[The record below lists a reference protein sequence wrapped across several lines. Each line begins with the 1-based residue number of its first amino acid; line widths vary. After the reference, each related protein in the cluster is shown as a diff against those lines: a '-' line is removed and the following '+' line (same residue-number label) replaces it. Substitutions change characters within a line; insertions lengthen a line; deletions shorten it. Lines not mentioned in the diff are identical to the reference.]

1 MKVEQLMTPDPLT
14 VAPQTPV
21 AEIARLLLEH
31 RINGVPVIDREGRML
46 GIVTAG
52 DLMYRAADE
61 QLEPRTSIWKENF
74 YQSVFRR
81 HPEETDKDQGRTAM
95 EVMTRDVHSVEP
107 DTDIVMAARLLVDFE
122 IISLPVLQSGRVV
135 GMLSRHD
142 LLKWI
147 AKHPEGENLYIEE
160 RSHLQNLVTGAPENR

>member
-1 MKVEQLMTPDPLT
+1 MNVEQLMTRDPIT

-21 AEIARLLLEH
+21 AEIAQVLLEH
-31 RINGVPVIDREGRML
+31 RINGVPVIDLEGRML
-46 GIVTAG
+46 GIITVG

-61 QLEPRTSIWKENF
+61 TLGPRTSIWKENF

-107 DTDIVMAARLLVDFE
+107 DMDIIMAARLLVDFD
-122 IISLPVLQSGRVV
+122 IVSLPVLQNGRVV

-142 LLKWI
+142 LLKWV
-147 AKHPEGENLYIEE
+147 AKHPEGANRLKAGEE
-160 RSHLQNLVTGAPENR
+160 

>member
-1 MKVEQLMTPDPLT
+1 MNVEQLMTPDPIT

-31 RINGVPVIDREGRML
+31 RINGVPVIDLEGRML
-46 GIVTAG
+46 GIITAG
-52 DLMYRAADE
+52 DLIYRAADE
-61 QLEPRTSIWKENF
+61 TLGPRTSIWKENF
-74 YQSVFRR
+74 YKSVFRR

-107 DTDIVMAARLLVDFE
+107 DTDIVMAARLLVDFD
-122 IISLPVLQSGRVV
+122 IVSLPVLQNGRVV

-142 LLKWI
+142 LLKWV
-147 AKHPEGENLYIEE
+147 AKHPEGANRLKAGEE
-160 RSHLQNLVTGAPENR
+160 